1 MQEQLYQKYLSKL
14 DELDSIEI
22 SKWIADG
29 LKEKGKLLRKTPV
42 YEVYQIIIFGN
53 DVYSLFVSE
62 FLESGLLLKDK
73 DSILA
78 KHLRLFDETIRL
90 KVKDYIHRDTDKEPK
105 MEFMKDKIIIFAG
118 DKEKV
123 IGERII
129 SPLWPLLFGYSF
141 EFCCVTLKWNDK
153 DDPEEVRVLE
163 IPISEYVRALWYFIK
178 NFYRPKFYI

>member
-1 MQEQLYQKYLSKL
+1 MQEQLYQKYLAKL

-22 SKWIADG
+22 SKWIADE

-42 YEVYQIIIFGN
+42 YEVYQIILGN
-53 DVYSLFVSE
+53 DAYSLFVSE
-62 FLESGLLLKDK
+62 FLENGLLLKDK
-73 DSILA
+73 DGIMA
-78 KHLRLFDETIRL
+78 EHLFLFDETIRL
-90 KVKDYIHRDTDKEPK
+90 KVKNYIHKETKEEPK
-105 MEFMKDKIIIFAG
+105 IEFGKDKIIVFIG

-129 SPLWPLLFGYSF
+129 SPLWYLLFGYSF

-163 IPISEYVRALWYFIK
+163 IPISEYVRALWYFAK
-178 NFYRPKFYI
+178 EFYRPKFSI